1 MTPSISSVPFPT
13 ASCTVN
19 TISLWI
25 TKSDFKAT
33 PICFKRPP
41 GYPSQQTR
49 AFAKPLGLLEVGRT
63 LTEKKTMGSG
73 VGGAAKSR
81 RLRVKRWE
89 RQHEEDSD
97 LLCGW
102 LRDVKGGGCDRVR
115 VRGILWLSMNKKQ
128 RQRTGEEKAGYQNY
142 WFCRKTPWL
151 RHLKATGIRV

>member
-102 LRDVKGGGCDRVR
+102 LRDVKGGGVWQSESQRDSVTKYEQETKAEN
-115 VRGILWLSMNKKQ
+115 RGGKGRLPKL
-128 RQRTGEEKAGYQNY
+128 
-142 WFCRKTPWL
+142 L
-151 RHLKATGIRV
+151 VL